1 MWILSLGVLRDNV
14 GTLKDRLNQ
23 SYKCPHLTREVVYI
37 PRQVVTSA
45 KVFNVELC
53 TTRTYFY
60 FRFPLTNLAVVFLAF
75 LRGLFR
81 KDCKTIAFQYKR
93 SCRRRRKNQLGDW
106 RASIRSGTPKV
117 IGYLLKFQMERQSLQ
132 LIVVLDSV
140 HRWPPI
146 FCESFFSAFP
156 AA

>member
-1 MWILSLGVLRDNV
+1 MILVWNSSSQMPPSTECEIFSL
-14 GTLKDRLNQ
+14 
-23 SYKCPHLTREVVYI
+23 VYI

-45 KVFNVELC
+45 KDRDSLQ
-53 TTRTYFY
+53 RRIMFY
-60 FRFPLTNLAVVFLAF
+60 PYIFLVPISTHKFGLAF
-75 LRGLFR
+75 LGLFR

-93 SCRRRRKNQLGDW
+93 SCRRRRKNPPGDW